1 MDLFRKTDKT
11 QAEIEIL
18 YKEQF
23 LKLEPFIKV
32 LTLQSHS
39 EYLELI
45 RRIKVY
51 ELMAFNL
58 VPQNEQDNLYMF
70 YQGKMRQDLSDLEDL
85 DEFASKFKFIK
96 KKKQQYQE
104 DLPEGYLIDR
114 QNMNKIFAVENC
126 TLLML
131 TPTDITS
138 LLLKH
143 EQLIRQ
149 KRHFFLNTFKPTNVD
164 DKQLLCQIADSL
176 QLFYYEELACIMQLY
191 EKMDNLFI
199 IFTGTVQIYTKRNI
213 IMECNPMDFI
223 NEECAM
229 ANYSAQVLSKDAQLF
244 KIDKVLLQL
253 FPESAKQLIENSK
266 KHKSMLRRKL
276 VENHIVDL
284 QIPENQ
290 AYKFQRQHKFRS
302 MISLDKLFKP
312 AQPLQQRSEQ
322 TTMTGFNRKDTLHRK
337 KLSTGSIEISDKEVV
352 QVLFNKNQFTSNRTL
367 QSQTSDK
374 FSRSSSNISKLLN
387 FNFQSVQL
395 TKSSKKVQSL
405 CLLPEMSQKQHKK
418 SSLLL

>member
-1 MDLFRKTDKT
+1 MDLFRKPVKT

-23 LKLEPFIKV
+23 NKLEPFIKV

-58 VPQNEQDNLYMF
+58 VPQNELDNLYMF
-70 YQGKMRQDLSDLEDL
+70 YQGRMRQDLSDLEDL
-85 DEFASKFKFIK
+85 DEFASKSKFIK

-191 EKMDNLFI
+191 EKLDNLFI
-199 IFTGTVQIYTKRNI
+199 IFTGRVQIYTKRNI

-253 FPESAKQLIENSK
+253 FPESAKLLIEHSK
-266 KHKSMLRRKL
+266 KQKSLLRRKL
-276 VENHIVDL
+276 IENHIVDL

-312 AQPLQQRSEQ
+312 AQPLQQKSEQ
-322 TTMTGFNRKDTLHRK
+322 TTMTGFNRKETQHRK
-337 KLSTGSIEISDKEVV
+337 KLSTGSIEVSDKEVV

-405 CLLPEMSQKQHKK
+405 CLLPEMSQKQNKQ
-418 SSLLL
+418 SSLL